1 MGITPIPET
10 AGESMVNILGMEPTS
25 AVILLGIISIFLL
38 IVFLIIQAII
48 KRSMVR
54 TRIRL
59 EELDNEKTKMNMLFT
74 KKLREELKDSGL
86 FLTKDEMKHIDSL
99 KIDNS
104 ILSRKIL
111 YKMREMDEK
120 TQRLELGVN
129 KEKLQR
135 KLDEIAE
142 HEKSLFP

>member
-1 MGITPIPET
+1 
-10 AGESMVNILGMEPTS
+10 MVNILGMEPTS

-38 IVFLIIQAII
+38 IVFLIVQAII
-48 KRSMVR
+48 KRSTVK
-54 TRIRL
+54 TRIKL
-59 EELDNEKTKMNMLFT
+59 EELDNEKTKMNMLFK

-99 KIDNS
+99 EIDNS

-120 TQRLELGVN
+120 TKRLDLGAT
-129 KEKLQR
+129 KGTLQK

-142 HEKSLFP
+142 REKYLFP